1 MFCRVMQLLRIYILF
16 LIIRKLNKDLCTK
29 IVLMV
34 MRNGNQNKYFGKIDN
49 VHKNHDINK

>member
-1 MFCRVMQLLRIYILF
+1 MFYRVMWLLRIYILF

-34 MRNGNQNKYFGKIDN
+34 MKKAYGNEKREPK
-49 VHKNHDINK
+49 